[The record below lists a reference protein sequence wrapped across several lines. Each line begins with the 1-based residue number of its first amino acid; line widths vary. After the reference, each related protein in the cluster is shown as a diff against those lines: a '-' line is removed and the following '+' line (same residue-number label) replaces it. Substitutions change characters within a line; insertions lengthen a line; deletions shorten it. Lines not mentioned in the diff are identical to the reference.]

1 MIQPMSKYAFLVFHR
16 DYEAVLHQLRE
27 LGVLHIQE
35 RRDTREVEELQQIQ
49 QERGEVKT
57 LLRQL
62 RPFAE
67 GQDQELHPRLR
78 QRAEGQELSREL
90 HGLLE
95 LRGQKQQELAAL
107 RAEASEVALWG
118 DFSPERLEQLDAAG
132 YQLEFYSMPLA
143 RYTEDFEAGHDVLPI
158 AEQAGRKYF
167 VLVRRAG
174 DAAPLTEADRLA
186 RPARSV
192 AQVEELIAQR
202 REELE
207 TLERSITIEA
217 PSHLAELEQYDRLL
231 ENELSF
237 GKAQLQAERLADER
251 LYLLE
256 GFVPTEQAEHFEQ
269 ELAKTGCYFKQI
281 DFDPAKERVPI
292 QLKNNS
298 FARSFEFITQLFSL
312 PNYGE
317 IDQTVLI
324 APFFMLFFGM
334 CFGDAGYGLILLLA
348 STYFRLRNK
357 GGDNSLLSLGQ
368 WLGGGAF
375 VVGLVLGS
383 IFGME
388 LPWARDKDYLFNQDN
403 MMVIAVVIGLIQVF
417 FGKLVGAYKTSRQQG
432 WRYAL
437 SGYAWVLLLIG
448 LGLIYL
454 LPKLEIALPLWLQ
467 YCLYGIVGLS
477 VLVAFLYNSPGKNP
491 LINVGSGLWTSYNN
505 ASGLLGD
512 ALSYIRLFA
521 IGLTGSIL
529 GSVFNQLAMS
539 CIPSGADASIGGI
552 VIGWVMALFIL
563 AFGHTINFGIA
574 LIGAFVHPLRLTFVE
589 YYKNSEFEGGGRPYT
604 PLKRK

>member
-67 GQDQELHPRLR
+67 GQDPELHPRLR
-78 QRAEGQELSREL
+78 QRAEGQELVREL

-118 DFSPERLEQLDAAG
+118 DFSPERLEQLDTAG

-167 VLVRRAG
+167 VLLRRAG
-174 DAAPLTEADRLA
+174 DAAPLAEADRLA

-192 AQVEELIAQR
+192 TQVEELIAQR

-207 TLERSITIEA
+207 TLERSITIET

-256 GFVPTEQAEHFEQ
+256 GFVPTEQAAAFEQ

-281 DFDPAKERVPI
+281 DFDPATERVPI

-348 STYFRLRNK
+348 STFFRLRNK

-454 LPKLEIALPLWLQ
+454 LPRLEITLPLWLQ
-467 YCLYGIVGLS
+467 YGLYGIVGLS

-589 YYKNSEFEGGGRPYT
+589 YYKNSEFEGGGRPYA

>member
-1 MIQPMSKYAFLVFHR
+1 MSKYAFLVFHR

-49 QERGEVKT
+49 QERGEIKT

-62 RPFAE
+62 RPFVE
-67 GQDQELHPRLR
+67 GQDPELHPRLK
-78 QRAEGQELSREL
+78 QRAEGQELVREL

-143 RYTEDFEAGHDVLPI
+143 RYTGDFEAGHDVLPI

-167 VLVRRAG
+167 VLLRRAG
-174 DAAPLTEADRLA
+174 DAAPLVEADRLA

-207 TLERSITIEA
+207 TLERSITIET

-256 GFVPTEQAEHFEQ
+256 GFVPTEQAAAFEQ
-269 ELAKTGCYFKQI
+269 ALAGSGCYFKQI
-281 DFDPAKERVPI
+281 DFDPATERVPI

-467 YCLYGIVGLS
+467 YGLYGIVGLS

-589 YYKNSEFEGGGRPYT
+589 YYKNSEFEGGGRPYA

>member
-67 GQDQELHPRLR
+67 GQDSELHPRLR
-78 QRAEGQELSREL
+78 QRAEGLELSREL

-107 RAEASEVALWG
+107 RVEASEVALWG

-192 AQVEELIAQR
+192 TQVEELIAQR
-202 REELE
+202 SEELE

-256 GFVPTEQAEHFEQ
+256 GFVPTEQAAAFEQ

-281 DFDPAKERVPI
+281 DFDPVTERVPI

-467 YCLYGIVGLS
+467 YGLYGIVGLS

-539 CIPSGADASIGGI
+539 CIPSGPDASIGGI

-589 YYKNSEFEGGGRPYT
+589 YYKNSEFEGGGRPYA

>member
-49 QERGEVKT
+49 QERGEVKG

-67 GQDQELHPRLR
+67 GQDPELHPRLR

-217 PSHLAELEQYDRLL
+217 PSHLAELEQYDRVL

-256 GFVPTEQAEHFEQ
+256 GFVPTEQAAAFEQ
-269 ELAKTGCYFKQI
+269 ALAGSGCYFKQI
-281 DFDPAKERVPI
+281 DFDPATERVPI

-348 STYFRLRNK
+348 STFFRLRNK

-467 YCLYGIVGLS
+467 YGLYGIVGLS

-589 YYKNSEFEGGGRPYT
+589 YYKNSEFEGGGRPYA

>member
-67 GQDQELHPRLR
+67 GQDPELHPRLR
-78 QRAEGQELSREL
+78 QRAEGQELVHEL

-95 LRGQKQQELAAL
+95 LRGQKQQELSAL

-167 VLVRRAG
+167 VLLRRAG
-174 DAAPLTEADRLA
+174 DAAPLAEADRLA

-207 TLERSITIEA
+207 TLERSITIET

-256 GFVPTEQAEHFEQ
+256 GFVPTEQAAAFEQ
-269 ELAKTGCYFKQI
+269 ALAGSGCYFKQI
-281 DFDPAKERVPI
+281 DFDPATERVPI

-348 STYFRLRNK
+348 STYFRFRNK

-388 LPWARDKDYLFNQDN
+388 LPWARDKAYLFNQDN

-454 LPKLEIALPLWLQ
+454 LPKLEITLPLWLQ
-467 YCLYGIVGLS
+467 YGLYGIVGLS

-552 VIGWVMALFIL
+552 IIGWVMALFIL

-589 YYKNSEFEGGGRPYT
+589 YYKNSEFEGGGRPYA

>member
-49 QERGEVKT
+49 QERGEIKT

-67 GQDQELHPRLR
+67 GQDPELHPRLR
-78 QRAEGQELSREL
+78 QRAEGQELVREL
-90 HGLLE
+90 RGLLE

-118 DFSPERLEQLDAAG
+118 DFSPERLEQLDSEG

-167 VLVRRAG
+167 VLLRRAG
-174 DAAPLTEADRLA
+174 DAASLAEADRLA

-207 TLERSITIEA
+207 TLERSITIET

-256 GFVPTEQAEHFEQ
+256 GFVPTEQAAAFEQ

-281 DFDPAKERVPI
+281 DFDPTTERVPI

-312 PNYGE
+312 PNYEE

-348 STYFRLRNK
+348 STFFRLKNK

-403 MMVIAVVIGLIQVF
+403 MMIIAVVIGLIQVF

-454 LPKLEIALPLWLQ
+454 LPKLEITLPLWLQ
-467 YCLYGIVGLS
+467 YGLYGIVGLS

-589 YYKNSEFEGGGRPYT
+589 YYKNSEFEGGGRPYA

>member
-67 GQDQELHPRLR
+67 GQDPELHPRLR

-95 LRGQKQQELAAL
+95 LRSQRQQELAAL

-158 AEQAGRKYF
+158 TEQAGRKYF

-174 DAAPLTEADRLA
+174 DAAPLVEADRLA

-192 AQVEELIAQR
+192 AQVEELIAQHG
-202 REELE
+202 EELE

-217 PSHLAELEQYDRLL
+217 PSHLAELEQYDRVL

-281 DFDPAKERVPI
+281 DFDPATERVPI

-467 YCLYGIVGLS
+467 YGLYGIVGLS

-539 CIPSGADASIGGI
+539 CIPSGADASVGGI

-589 YYKNSEFEGGGRPYT
+589 YYKNSEFEGGGRPYA

>member
-67 GQDQELHPRLR
+67 GQDPELHPCLR
-78 QRAEGQELSREL
+78 QRAEGQELGREL

-107 RAEASEVALWG
+107 RVEASEVALWG

-143 RYTEDFEAGHDVLPI
+143 RYTEDFEAEHDVLPI

-174 DAAPLTEADRLA
+174 DAAPLAEADRLA

-217 PSHLAELEQYDRLL
+217 PSHLAELEQYDRVL

-281 DFDPAKERVPI
+281 DFDPATERVPI

-467 YCLYGIVGLS
+467 YGLYGIVGLS

-589 YYKNSEFEGGGRPYT
+589 YYKNSEFEGGGRPYA

>member
-1 MIQPMSKYAFLVFHR
+1 MSKYAFLVFHR

-49 QERGEVKT
+49 QERGEVKG

-67 GQDQELHPRLR
+67 GQDPELHPRLKC
-78 QRAEGQELSREL
+78 RAEGQELCREL

-95 LRGQKQQELAAL
+95 LRSQRQQELAAL

-158 AEQAGRKYF
+158 TEQAGRQYF

-174 DAAPLTEADRLA
+174 DAAPLAEADRLA

-217 PSHLAELEQYDRLL
+217 PSHLAELEQYDRVL

-281 DFDPAKERVPI
+281 DFDPATERVPI

-417 FGKLVGAYKTSRQQG
+417 FGKLVGAYKTSLQQG

-454 LPKLEIALPLWLQ
+454 LPKLEIVLPLWLQ
-467 YCLYGIVGLS
+467 YGLYGIVGLS

-491 LINVGSGLWTSYNN
+491 LVNVGSGLWTSYNN

-589 YYKNSEFEGGGRPYT
+589 YYKNSEFEGGGRPYA

>member
-67 GQDQELHPRLR
+67 GQDPELHPRLR

-158 AEQAGRKYF
+158 TEQAGRKYF

-174 DAAPLTEADRLA
+174 DAAPLVEADRLA

-192 AQVEELIAQR
+192 AQVEELIAQHS
-202 REELE
+202 EELE

-281 DFDPAKERVPI
+281 DFDPATERVPI

-467 YCLYGIVGLS
+467 YGLYGIVGLAI
-477 VLVAFLYNSPGKNP
+477 LVAFLYNSPGKNP

-589 YYKNSEFEGGGRPYT
+589 YYKNSEFEGGGRPYA

>member
-57 LLRQL
+57 LLCQL

-67 GQDQELHPRLR
+67 GQDPELYPRLR
-78 QRAEGQELSREL
+78 QRAEGQELSHEL

-118 DFSPERLEQLDAAG
+118 AFSPERLEQLDAAG

-217 PSHLAELEQYDRLL
+217 PSHLAELEQYDRVL

-256 GFVPTEQAEHFEQ
+256 GFVPTEQAAAFEQ
-269 ELAKTGCYFKQI
+269 ALAGSGCYFKQI
-281 DFDPAKERVPI
+281 DFDPAMERVPI

-417 FGKLVGAYKTSRQQG
+417 FGKLVGAYKTSLQQG

-467 YCLYGIVGLS
+467 YGLYGIVGLS

-539 CIPSGADASIGGI
+539 CIPSGADAGIGSI

-589 YYKNSEFEGGGRPYT
+589 YYKNSEFEGGGRPYA

>member
-67 GQDQELHPRLR
+67 GQDPELHPRLR

-95 LRGQKQQELAAL
+95 LRSQRQQELAAL

-158 AEQAGRKYF
+158 TEQAGRKYF

-174 DAAPLTEADRLA
+174 DAAPLVEADRLA

-192 AQVEELIAQR
+192 AQVEELIAQHG
-202 REELE
+202 EELE

-256 GFVPTEQAEHFEQ
+256 GFVPTEQAAAFEQ

-281 DFDPAKERVPI
+281 DFDPTTERVPI

-467 YCLYGIVGLS
+467 YGLYGIVGLS

-539 CIPSGADASIGGI
+539 CIPSGADASIGGV

-589 YYKNSEFEGGGRPYT
+589 YYKNSEFEGGGRPYA

>member
-1 MIQPMSKYAFLVFHR
+1 MIQPMSKYAFLVFHK

-67 GQDQELHPRLR
+67 GQDPELHPRLR

-107 RAEASEVALWG
+107 HAEASEVALWG
-118 DFSPERLEQLDAAG
+118 DFSPERLEELDAAG

-217 PSHLAELEQYDRLL
+217 PSHLAELEQYDRVL

-256 GFVPTEQAEHFEQ
+256 GFVPTEQAAAFEQ

-281 DFDPAKERVPI
+281 DFDPATERVPI

-467 YCLYGIVGLS
+467 YGLYGIVGLS

-589 YYKNSEFEGGGRPYT
+589 YYKNSEFEGGGRPYA

>member
-1 MIQPMSKYAFLVFHR
+1 MIQPMSKYAFLVFHK

-67 GQDQELHPRLR
+67 GQDPELHPRLR
-78 QRAEGQELSREL
+78 QRAEGQELCHEL

-118 DFSPERLEQLDAAG
+118 DFSPERLAELDAAG

-167 VLVRRAG
+167 VLVRRSG
-174 DAAPLTEADRLA
+174 DTAPLTEADRLA

-281 DFDPAKERVPI
+281 DFDPATERVPI

-348 STYFRLRNK
+348 STFFRLRNK

-375 VVGLVLGS
+375 IVGLVLGS

-388 LPWARDKDYLFNQDN
+388 LPWARDQDYLFNQDN

-467 YCLYGIVGLS
+467 YGLYGIVGLS

-589 YYKNSEFEGGGRPYT
+589 YYKNSEFEGGGRPYA

>member
-1 MIQPMSKYAFLVFHR
+1 M
-16 DYEAVLHQLRE
+16 LHQLRE

-78 QRAEGQELSREL
+78 QRAEGLELSREL

-118 DFSPERLEQLDAAG
+118 DFSPERLEELDAAG

-158 AEQAGRKYF
+158 AEQTGRKYF

-217 PSHLAELEQYDRLL
+217 PSHLAELEQYDRVL

-281 DFDPAKERVPI
+281 DFDPATERVPI

-467 YCLYGIVGLS
+467 YGLYGIVGLS

-589 YYKNSEFEGGGRPYT
+589 YYKNSEFEGGGRPYA

>member
-49 QERGEVKT
+49 QERGEIKT

-67 GQDQELHPRLR
+67 GQDPELHPRLR
-78 QRAEGQELSREL
+78 QRTEGQELVREL

-118 DFSPERLEQLDAAG
+118 DFSSERLEQLDAAG

-167 VLVRRAG
+167 VLLRRAG
-174 DAAPLTEADRLA
+174 DAAPLAEADRLA

-207 TLERSITIEA
+207 TLERSITIET

-281 DFDPAKERVPI
+281 DFDPATERVPI

-454 LPKLEIALPLWLQ
+454 LPKLEIALPLWMQ
-467 YCLYGIVGLS
+467 YGLYGIVGLS

-589 YYKNSEFEGGGRPYT
+589 YYKNSEFEGGGRPYA

>member
-49 QERGEVKT
+49 QERGEIKT

-67 GQDQELHPRLR
+67 GQDPELHPRLR
-78 QRAEGQELSREL
+78 QRAEGQELVREL

-132 YQLEFYSMPLA
+132 YQLEFYSMPLV

-167 VLVRRAG
+167 VLLRRAG
-174 DAAPLTEADRLA
+174 DAAPLAEADRLA

-207 TLERSITIEA
+207 TLERSITIET

-256 GFVPTEQAEHFEQ
+256 GFVPTEQTAAFEQ

-281 DFDPAKERVPI
+281 DFDPATERVPI

-467 YCLYGIVGLS
+467 YGLYGIVGLS

-589 YYKNSEFEGGGRPYT
+589 YYKNSEFEGGGRPYA

>member
-49 QERGEVKT
+49 QERGEIKT

-67 GQDQELHPRLR
+67 GQDPELHPRLR
-78 QRAEGQELSREL
+78 QRAEGQELVREL

-167 VLVRRAG
+167 VLLRRAG
-174 DAAPLTEADRLA
+174 DAAPLAEADRLA

-207 TLERSITIEA
+207 TLERSITIET

-256 GFVPTEQAEHFEQ
+256 GFVPTEQAAAFEQ

-281 DFDPAKERVPI
+281 DFDPATERVPI

-454 LPKLEIALPLWLQ
+454 LPKLEITLPLWLQ
-467 YCLYGIVGLS
+467 YGLYGIVGLS

-589 YYKNSEFEGGGRPYT
+589 YYKNSEFEGGGRPYA

>member
-67 GQDQELHPRLR
+67 GQDPELHPRLR
-78 QRAEGQELSREL
+78 QRAEGQELCHEL

-118 DFSPERLEQLDAAG
+118 DFSPERLEELDAAG

-217 PSHLAELEQYDRLL
+217 PSHLAELEQYDRVL

-281 DFDPAKERVPI
+281 DFDPATERVPI

-467 YCLYGIVGLS
+467 YGLYGIVGLS

-539 CIPSGADASIGGI
+539 CIPSGADAGIGSI

-589 YYKNSEFEGGGRPYT
+589 YYKNSEFEGGGRPYA

>member
-35 RRDTREVEELQQIQ
+35 RRDTREVEKLQQIQ

-67 GQDQELHPRLR
+67 GQDPELHPRLKC
-78 QRAEGQELSREL
+78 RAEGQELCREL

-143 RYTEDFEAGHDVLPI
+143 RYTGDFEAGHDVLPI

-192 AQVEELIAQR
+192 TQVEELIAQR

-217 PSHLAELEQYDRLL
+217 PSHLAELEQYDRVL

-256 GFVPTEQAEHFEQ
+256 GFVPMEQAAAFEQ

-281 DFDPAKERVPI
+281 DFDPTTERVPI

-467 YCLYGIVGLS
+467 YGLYGIVGLS
-477 VLVAFLYNSPGKNP
+477 VLVAFFYNSPGKNP

-589 YYKNSEFEGGGRPYT
+589 YYKNSEFEGGGRPYA

>member
-67 GQDQELHPRLR
+67 GQDPELHPRLR
-78 QRAEGQELSREL
+78 QRAEGLELSREL

-118 DFSPERLEQLDAAG
+118 DFSPERLEELDAAG

-167 VLVRRAG
+167 VLLRRAG

-256 GFVPTEQAEHFEQ
+256 GFVPTEQAAAFEQ

-281 DFDPAKERVPI
+281 DFDPATERVPI

-454 LPKLEIALPLWLQ
+454 LPKLEITLPLWLQ
-467 YCLYGIVGLS
+467 YGLYGIVGLS

-589 YYKNSEFEGGGRPYT
+589 YYKNSEFEGGGRPYA

>member
-49 QERGEVKT
+49 QERGEVKG

-67 GQDQELHPRLR
+67 GQDPELHPRLR

-281 DFDPAKERVPI
+281 DFDPATERVPI

-467 YCLYGIVGLS
+467 YGLYGIVGLS

-589 YYKNSEFEGGGRPYT
+589 YYKNSEFEGGGRPYA

>member
-67 GQDQELHPRLR
+67 GQDPELHPRLR

-158 AEQAGRKYF
+158 TEQAGRKYF

-174 DAAPLTEADRLA
+174 DAAPLVEADRLA

-192 AQVEELIAQR
+192 AQVEELIAQHS
-202 REELE
+202 EELE

-281 DFDPAKERVPI
+281 DFDPATERVPI

-467 YCLYGIVGLS
+467 YGLYGIVGLS
-477 VLVAFLYNSPGKNP
+477 ILVAFLYNSPGKNP

-589 YYKNSEFEGGGRPYT
+589 YYKNSEFEGGGRPYA

>member
-67 GQDQELHPRLR
+67 GQDPELHPRLR
-78 QRAEGQELSREL
+78 QRAEGQELVREL

-143 RYTEDFEAGHDVLPI
+143 RYTEDFEAGHDVLLI

-167 VLVRRAG
+167 VLLRRAG
-174 DAAPLTEADRLA
+174 DAAPLAEADRLA
-186 RPARSV
+186 RPARSF

-207 TLERSITIEA
+207 TLERSITIET

-256 GFVPTEQAEHFEQ
+256 GFVPTEQAAAFEQ

-281 DFDPAKERVPI
+281 DFDPATERVPI

-312 PNYGE
+312 PNYSE

-454 LPKLEIALPLWLQ
+454 LPKLEITLPLWLQ
-467 YCLYGIVGLS
+467 YGLYGIVGLS
-477 VLVAFLYNSPGKNP
+477 ILVAFLYNSPGKNP
-491 LINVGSGLWTSYNN
+491 LINIGSGLWTSYNN

-552 VIGWVMALFIL
+552 IIGWVMALFIL

-589 YYKNSEFEGGGRPYT
+589 YYKNSEFEGGGRPYA

>member
-62 RPFAE
+62 RPFTE
-67 GQDQELHPRLR
+67 GQDPELHPRLR

-118 DFSPERLEQLDAAG
+118 DFSPERLEELDAAG

-143 RYTEDFEAGHDVLPI
+143 RYTEDFDAGHDVLPI

-174 DAAPLTEADRLA
+174 NAAPLTEADRLA

-256 GFVPTEQAEHFEQ
+256 GFVPTEQAVAFEQ
-269 ELAKTGCYFKQI
+269 ALAGSGCYFKQI
-281 DFDPAKERVPI
+281 DFDPTTERVPI

-357 GGDNSLLSLGQ
+357 GRDNSLLSLGQ

-454 LPKLEIALPLWLQ
+454 LPKLEIALPLWPQ
-467 YCLYGIVGLS
+467 YGLYGIVGLS

-589 YYKNSEFEGGGRPYT
+589 YYKNSEFEGGGRPYA

>member
-67 GQDQELHPRLR
+67 GQDPELHPRLK
-78 QRAEGQELSREL
+78 QRAEGQELVREL

-118 DFSPERLEQLDAAG
+118 DFSPERLEELDAAG

-174 DAAPLTEADRLA
+174 NAAPLTEADRLA

-217 PSHLAELEQYDRLL
+217 PSHLAELEQYDRVL

-256 GFVPTEQAEHFEQ
+256 GFVPTEQAAAFEQ
-269 ELAKTGCYFKQI
+269 ALAGSGCYFKQI

-312 PNYGE
+312 PNYEE

-357 GGDNSLLSLGQ
+357 GGDNSFLSLGQ
-368 WLGGGAF
+368 WFGGGAF

-417 FGKLVGAYKTSRQQG
+417 FGKLVGAYKTSRQRG

-467 YCLYGIVGLS
+467 YGLYGIVGLS

-589 YYKNSEFEGGGRPYT
+589 YYKNSEFEGGGRPYA

>member
-49 QERGEVKT
+49 QERGEVKI

-67 GQDQELHPRLR
+67 GQDPELHPRLR
-78 QRAEGQELSREL
+78 QRAEGQELVREL

-107 RAEASEVALWG
+107 RAEAGEVALWG
-118 DFSPERLEQLDAAG
+118 DFSPERLEQLDTAG

-167 VLVRRAG
+167 VLLRRAG
-174 DAAPLTEADRLA
+174 DAAPLAEADRLA

-207 TLERSITIEA
+207 TLERSITIET

-256 GFVPTEQAEHFEQ
+256 GFVPTEQAAAFEQ

-281 DFDPAKERVPI
+281 DFDPATERVPI

-348 STYFRLRNK
+348 STFFRLRNK

-467 YCLYGIVGLS
+467 YGLYGIVGLS

-589 YYKNSEFEGGGRPYT
+589 YYKNSEFEGGGKPYT
-604 PLKRK
+604 PFTHK

>member
-67 GQDQELHPRLR
+67 GQDPELHPRLR

-158 AEQAGRKYF
+158 ADQAGRKYF

-207 TLERSITIEA
+207 TLERSITIET

-256 GFVPTEQAEHFEQ
+256 GFVPTEQAAAFEQ

-281 DFDPAKERVPI
+281 NFDPATERVPI

-357 GGDNSLLSLGQ
+357 GGDNSRLSLGQ

-454 LPKLEIALPLWLQ
+454 LPKLEITLPLWLQ
-467 YCLYGIVGLS
+467 YGLYGIVGLS

-589 YYKNSEFEGGGRPYT
+589 YYKNSEFEGGGRPYA

>member
-62 RPFAE
+62 RPFTE
-67 GQDQELHPRLR
+67 GQDPELHPRLR

-95 LRGQKQQELAAL
+95 LRGQKQQELAGL

-118 DFSPERLEQLDAAG
+118 DFSPERLEELDAAG

-174 DAAPLTEADRLA
+174 NAAPLTEADRLA

-217 PSHLAELEQYDRLL
+217 PSHLAELEQYDRVL

-281 DFDPAKERVPI
+281 DFDPATERVPI

-467 YCLYGIVGLS
+467 YGLYGIVGLS

-589 YYKNSEFEGGGRPYT
+589 YYKNSEFEGGGRPYA

>member
-49 QERGEVKT
+49 QERGEVKG

-67 GQDQELHPRLR
+67 GQNPELHPRLKC
-78 QRAEGQELSREL
+78 RAEGQELCREL

-95 LRGQKQQELAAL
+95 LRSQRQQELVAL

-158 AEQAGRKYF
+158 TEQAGRQYF

-174 DAAPLTEADRLA
+174 DAAPLVEADRLA

-192 AQVEELIAQR
+192 AQVEELIVQR

-217 PSHLAELEQYDRLL
+217 PSYLAELEQYDRVL

-281 DFDPAKERVPI
+281 DFDPATERVPI

-454 LPKLEIALPLWLQ
+454 LPKLEIVLPLWLQ
-467 YCLYGIVGLS
+467 YGLYGIVGLS

-491 LINVGSGLWTSYNN
+491 LVNVGSGLWTSYNN

-589 YYKNSEFEGGGRPYT
+589 YYKNSEFEGGGRPYA

>member
-67 GQDQELHPRLR
+67 GQDPELHPRLR
-78 QRAEGQELSREL
+78 QRAEGQELGREL
-90 HGLLE
+90 HRLLE

-118 DFSPERLEQLDAAG
+118 DFSPERLEELDAAG

-167 VLVRRAG
+167 VLLRRAG

-217 PSHLAELEQYDRLL
+217 PSHLAELEQYDRVL

-256 GFVPTEQAEHFEQ
+256 GFVPTEQAAAFEQ
-269 ELAKTGCYFKQI
+269 ALAGSGCYFKQI
-281 DFDPAKERVPI
+281 DFDPATERVPI

-467 YCLYGIVGLS
+467 YGLYGIVGLS

-521 IGLTGSIL
+521 IGLTGGIL

-589 YYKNSEFEGGGRPYT
+589 YYKNSEFEGGGRPYA

>member
-67 GQDQELHPRLR
+67 GQDPELHPRLR
-78 QRAEGQELSREL
+78 QRAEGQELGREL

-107 RAEASEVALWG
+107 RVEASEVALWG

-143 RYTEDFEAGHDVLPI
+143 RYTEDFEAEHDVLPI

-174 DAAPLTEADRLA
+174 NAAPLTEADRLA

-217 PSHLAELEQYDRLL
+217 PSHLAELEQYDRVL

-281 DFDPAKERVPI
+281 DFDPATERVPI

-467 YCLYGIVGLS
+467 YGLYGIVGLS

-589 YYKNSEFEGGGRPYT
+589 YYKNSEFEGGGRPYA

>member
-27 LGVLHIQE
+27 LGVFHIQE

-49 QERGEVKT
+49 QERGEVKG

-67 GQDQELHPRLR
+67 GQDPELHPRLR

-454 LPKLEIALPLWLQ
+454 LPKLEITLPLWLQ
-467 YCLYGIVGLS
+467 YGLYGIVGLS

-589 YYKNSEFEGGGRPYT
+589 YYKNSEFEGGGRPYA

>member
-67 GQDQELHPRLR
+67 GQDPELHPRLR

-118 DFSPERLEQLDAAG
+118 DFSPERLEELDAAG

-143 RYTEDFEAGHDVLPI
+143 RYTEDFEVGHDVLPI

-174 DAAPLTEADRLA
+174 DAAPLVEADRLA

-256 GFVPTEQAEHFEQ
+256 GFVPTEQAAAFEQ

-467 YCLYGIVGLS
+467 YGLYGIVGLS

-589 YYKNSEFEGGGRPYT
+589 YYKNSEFEGGGRPYA

>member
-67 GQDQELHPRLR
+67 GQDPELHPRLR

-174 DAAPLTEADRLA
+174 NAAPLTEADRLA

-256 GFVPTEQAEHFEQ
+256 GFVPTEQAAAFEQ
-269 ELAKTGCYFKQI
+269 ALAGSGCYFKQI
-281 DFDPAKERVPI
+281 DFDPATERVPV

-454 LPKLEIALPLWLQ
+454 LPKLEITLPLWLQ
-467 YCLYGIVGLS
+467 YGLYGIVGLS

-589 YYKNSEFEGGGRPYT
+589 YYKNSEFEGGGRPYA

>member
-1 MIQPMSKYAFLVFHR
+1 MIQPMSKYAFLVFHK

-67 GQDQELHPRLR
+67 GQDPELHPRLR

-107 RAEASEVALWG
+107 HAEASEVALWG
-118 DFSPERLEQLDAAG
+118 DFSPERLEELDAAG

-143 RYTEDFEAGHDVLPI
+143 RYTEDFEAGHDVLSI

-192 AQVEELIAQR
+192 AQVEELITQR

-217 PSHLAELEQYDRLL
+217 PSHLAELEQYDRVL

-256 GFVPTEQAEHFEQ
+256 GFVPTEQAAAFEQ
-269 ELAKTGCYFKQI
+269 ALAGSGCYFKQI
-281 DFDPAKERVPI
+281 DFDPATERVPV

-467 YCLYGIVGLS
+467 YGLYGIVGLS

-589 YYKNSEFEGGGRPYT
+589 YYKNSEFEGGGRPYA

>member
-67 GQDQELHPRLR
+67 GQDPELHPRLR
-78 QRAEGQELSREL
+78 QRAEGQELCREL

-118 DFSPERLEQLDAAG
+118 DFSPERLEELDAAG

-174 DAAPLTEADRLA
+174 NAAPLTEADRLA

-217 PSHLAELEQYDRLL
+217 PSHLAELEQYDRVL

-256 GFVPTEQAEHFEQ
+256 GFVPTEQAAAFEQ
-269 ELAKTGCYFKQI
+269 ALAGSGCYFKQI

-312 PNYGE
+312 PNYEE

-357 GGDNSLLSLGQ
+357 GGDNSFLSLGQ

-417 FGKLVGAYKTSRQQG
+417 FGKLVGAYKTSRQRG

-467 YCLYGIVGLS
+467 YGLYGIVGLS

-589 YYKNSEFEGGGRPYT
+589 YYKNSEFEGGGRPYA

>member
-67 GQDQELHPRLR
+67 GQDPELHPRLKC
-78 QRAEGQELSREL
+78 RAEGQELCHEL

-118 DFSPERLEQLDAAG
+118 DFSPERLEKLDAAG

-217 PSHLAELEQYDRLL
+217 PSHLAELEQYDRVL

-281 DFDPAKERVPI
+281 DFDPATERVPI

-467 YCLYGIVGLS
+467 YGLYGIVGLS

-539 CIPSGADASIGGI
+539 CIPSGADAGIGSI

-589 YYKNSEFEGGGRPYT
+589 YYKNSEFEGGGRPYA

>member
-67 GQDQELHPRLR
+67 GQDPELHPRLK
-78 QRAEGQELSREL
+78 QRAEGQELVREL

-118 DFSPERLEQLDAAG
+118 DFSPERLEELDAAG

-174 DAAPLTEADRLA
+174 NAAPLTEADRLA

-281 DFDPAKERVPI
+281 DFDPATERVPI

-467 YCLYGIVGLS
+467 YGLYGIVGLS

-589 YYKNSEFEGGGRPYT
+589 YYKNSEFEGGGRPYA

>member
-49 QERGEVKT
+49 QERGEVKG

-67 GQDQELHPRLR
+67 GQDPELHPRLR

-174 DAAPLTEADRLA
+174 DAAPLVDADRLA

-217 PSHLAELEQYDRLL
+217 PSHLAELEQYDRVL

-281 DFDPAKERVPI
+281 DFDPATERVPI

-467 YCLYGIVGLS
+467 YGLYGIVGLS

-589 YYKNSEFEGGGRPYT
+589 YYKNSEFEGGGRPYA
-604 PLKRK
+604 PLQRK